1 MQNKF
6 ARGLYVLVDD
16 SLKTDLSMQQKARLV
31 IEAGIGVL
39 QLRMKRTPDA
49 LALEIIK
56 EIMVLAR
63 LSGARVIVNDRVDL
77 ALLGG
82 ADGVHVGTG
91 DVPVSLARR
100 VLGPDRLVGATCRS
114 LEDIV
119 AARAAGA
126 DHVGLGPVFQT
137 STKVVNAAPLGIDG
151 LRTVVTA
158 APLPV
163 VAIGGIS
170 VNSIG
175 AVLQTGAQ
183 SAAVASAVW
192 SADDAVG
199 ALEALKRGAQQRR
212 RQEPL

>member
-16 SLKTDLSMQQKARLV
+16 SLKTELSMQEKARLV

-39 QLRMKRTPDA
+39 QLRMKKTSDA
-49 LALEIIK
+49 EALEITK

-63 LSGARVIVNDRVDL
+63 SSETKVIVNDRVDL

-82 ADGVHVGTG
+82 ADGVHVGAD

-114 LEDIV
+114 VEDIV
-119 AARAAGA
+119 AARTAGA

-137 STKVVNAAPLGIDG
+137 STKVVNAAPLGIEG

-170 VNSIG
+170 ENSLR
-175 AVLQTGAQ
+175 AVLQTGAHC
-183 SAAVASAVW
+183 AAVASAVW
-192 SADDAVG
+192 SADDVVA
-199 ALEALKRGAQQRR
+199 ALEALKRAAQQ
-212 RQEPL
+212 Q

>member
-39 QLRMKRTPDA
+39 QLRMKKTSDA
-49 LALEIIK
+49 EALEIIK

-63 LSGARVIVNDRVDL
+63 SSETKVIVNDRVDL

-82 ADGVHVGTG
+82 ADGVHVGAD

-114 LEDIV
+114 LEAIV

-137 STKVVNAAPLGIDG
+137 STKVVKAAPLGIEG

-163 VAIGGIS
+163 VAIGGI
-170 VNSIG
+170 
-175 AVLQTGAQ
+175 
-183 SAAVASAVW
+183 
-192 SADDAVG
+192 
-199 ALEALKRGAQQRR
+199 
-212 RQEPL
+212 